1 MSALVLSQR
10 LFPLGGCGVPVISAL
25 QRTERFFYS
34 NSTSTSTSNPPI
46 TNTEGGEKG
55 KEDDMASDEDYMSFL
70 DKANEDP
77 SAGTTKSQGQ
87 GKVELKAVDTD
98 VPAPLTKATKDAFY
112 VSDADEPFE
121 PVALK
126 FSGKTLPT
134 EVTFAKLVHH
144 PNPEDVEVS
153 IMDIGEWDPRG
164 QYKAV
169 VDATRDASK
178 GSDVRVYRIAGEG
191 ARVEYWVV
199 GIQGGRLVGAK
210 ALAVES

>member
-1 MSALVLSQR
+1 VSALVLSQS
-10 LFPLGGCGVPVISAL
+10 LFPFGCGVPVISAW

-34 NSTSTSTSNPPI
+34 NSTSTSTPAATSTSNTPI
-46 TNTEGGEKG
+46 VNKEGGEG
-55 KEDDMASDEDYMSFL
+55 DKEDDMASDEDYASFL

-77 SAGTTKSQGQ
+77 SAGTAKSQDK

-134 EVTFAKLVHH
+134 EGML
-144 PNPEDVEVS
+144 
-153 IMDIGEWDPRG
+153 
-164 QYKAV
+164 
-169 VDATRDASK
+169 
-178 GSDVRVYRIAGEG
+178 
-191 ARVEYWVV
+191 
-199 GIQGGRLVGAK
+199 
-210 ALAVES
+210 

>member
-1 MSALVLSQR
+1 
-10 LFPLGGCGVPVISAL
+10 
-25 QRTERFFYS
+25 
-34 NSTSTSTSNPPI
+34 
-46 TNTEGGEKG
+46 
-55 KEDDMASDEDYMSFL
+55 MASDEDYASFL

-77 SAGTTKSQGQ
+77 SAGTAKSQGK

-144 PNPEDVEVS
+144 PNPEDAEVS

-164 QYKAV
+164 EYKALV
-169 VDATRDASK
+169 HATRDASK

-199 GIQGGRLVGAK
+199 GIQGGRLVGVK

>member
-1 MSALVLSQR
+1 
-10 LFPLGGCGVPVISAL
+10 
-25 QRTERFFYS
+25 
-34 NSTSTSTSNPPI
+34 
-46 TNTEGGEKG
+46 
-55 KEDDMASDEDYMSFL
+55 MASDEDYASFL

-77 SAGTTKSQGQ
+77 SAGTAKSQDK

-144 PNPEDVEVS
+144 PNPEDTEVS

-164 QYKAV
+164 EYKAL
-169 VDATRDASK
+169 VDATRNASK

-199 GIQGGRLVGAK
+199 GIQGGRLVGVK